1 VKCTASILVV
11 FFSDEPGISY
21 RPSLHL
27 TNAIE
32 AQKEY
37 RNTDEMRLLTFTVD
51 SVERRWC
58 MSQSEYTIFHQK
70 VMTIVGGK
78 TLS

>member
-1 VKCTASILVV
+1 MKYSEMHRFHFSGI
-11 FFSDEPGISY
+11 FSDEPGISY

-37 RNTDEMRLLTFTVD
+37 RNTDEMRLLTISLWTVWRGGGVCL
-51 SVERRWC
+51 SLNILFFIRR
-58 MSQSEYTIFHQK
+58 S
-70 VMTIVGGK
+70 
-78 TLS
+78 